1 MDIVLAGAT
10 GFIGSYVRKLLSA
23 RHRVIALT
31 REESPE
37 EDRGVEWLCADL
49 SETSQNIQLPPRAD
63 AIVYL
68 AQSRHYRKFPDEAWP
83 IFDLNIRALM
93 MMLEYARHC
102 GAKRFFY
109 ASSANV
115 YKRSHRRITEESDL
129 QPTTFYAR
137 SKLIA
142 EMIIESYAQYF
153 HCDVFRLFTVYG
165 PGQRTML
172 IPSLVDRVRQGQSI
186 EIRGRR
192 GLRLTPM
199 YVTDVGAAI
208 QVALERESPPIGFE
222 VFNVGGDEALS
233 IYDLGR
239 GIGKALNI
247 RPKFHFVDGVR
258 ESGWMAD
265 SSKLKRTFGLR
276 GFVGFQDGITQVL
289 HG

>member
-10 GFIGSYVRKLLSA
+10 GFIGSYVRRLLSV

-37 EDRGVEWLCADL
+37 EERGVEWLCADL
-49 SETSQNIQLPPRAD
+49 SETCRNIQLPPRAD

-68 AQSRHYRKFPDEAWP
+68 AQSRHYRKFPDEAWQ
-83 IFDLNIRALM
+83 IFNLNIRALM

-115 YKRSHRRITEESDL
+115 YRRSHRRITEESDL

-153 HCDVFRLFTVYG
+153 RCDVFRLFTVYG
-165 PGQRTML
+165 PGQRSML
-172 IPSLVDRVRQGQSI
+172 IPSLIDRVRQAQPI

-208 QVALERESPPIGFE
+208 QAALERESPTIGFE

-239 GIGKALNI
+239 SIGKAINI
-247 RPKFHFVDGVR
+247 RPKFHFVGGAP

-276 GFVGFQDGITQVL
+276 GLVGFQDGITQVL